1 MAIVSSSE
9 MTITDLSDGIA
20 FRSDPPANPS
30 VGLSY
35 LDSTTSPATLKTW
48 NGTAW
53 VNGTLALSNSDPSS
67 YQAIGTA
74 QSTAN
79 NASQA
84 ATNAQNTANGKNHV
98 YYQSAQPTTG
108 TTNDLWYKVNSDG
121 TTKLYIYN
129 GSSWVSPTD
138 EAVQQAQSTADS
150 MNKNY
155 YDTAQPTG
163 SGIKVGD
170 IWYKTLNNADGTTS
184 YQPYRWNGSAWVDLL
199 NNDAYNAQQTADT
212 ANSTATSVNNTVSS
226 NQSNWTSAY
235 STVTA
240 NQAVWNLASNIN
252 SDGTWN
258 TSKLNGTISDS
269 QIGSSSTW
277 NSATSLLNSWK
288 SGSTLINGGMV
299 ATNSLFANSIAI
311 SDFTNLVTGS
321 DFENASAN
329 PWSMPSGYTIDTT
342 QYHSGSHSLKIT
354 GSTAGGTVSQA
365 NTKIHVNNGDSIHV
379 DFWYM
384 TTSDFNGTTGNSKL
398 RFYSATNGALFFS
411 VPYGGAAQTSW
422 KEVTAALTFTKTDDI
437 YISIPQDATAGSA
450 WIDDIVI
457 RRMNAGNLI
466 VDGSITASKIQSLN
480 GLTVK
485 NGSTNTFVVDGSG
498 NVTVSGNIV
507 GGNISGVNFTGNN
520 LNLSGALNVT
530 GSISAASS
538 GVVINNN
545 GIAISKGSLNL
556 PNTTIDSNGNL
567 TTTNANITGTINATG
582 GTFTGTITAV
592 GGSLTS
598 PGSDTILIGRGLDIS
613 PIQIT
618 NTSNN
623 NISFL
628 VGSDNLTFMNVD
640 SNGNNLTTT
649 VNASEVMVSGASS
662 FAYLT
667 PSLISVEDN
676 ENQIE
681 MTPTWFSICPSP
693 FATNNARDTITMNA
707 DTGSG
712 ASIQLY
718 DYSNSKTS
726 IDIDSGGNI
735 AATGNISS
743 GGTVDVGGSNGV
755 RLINAPGSA
764 VGNENKLTYGSDAE
778 GLSKKNN
785 VNIDTWQGFSVC
797 PSSPTS
803 SNPVVPQGVP
813 AFSVSARD
821 GNVYVAHW
829 LYTQSIT
836 GLNGGAL
843 GLFGGANVRNS
854 SNSAWSAIAASAFNV
869 QSSVDLKQDITPM
882 TASGLDIVNNTDIY
896 NFHYIGDVEEGKA
909 NLKYGV
915 IIGPDYKTPSSL
927 LNYENDAVDLYNWNG
942 IITKGMQEL
951 YQKVVADE
959 ETITTLI
966 NTNNDLVS
974 KVSAL
979 QAKIGG

>member
-9 MTITDLSDGIA
+9 ITITDLSDGIA

-79 NASQA
+79 NAIQA
-84 ATNAQNTANGKNHV
+84 ASNAQNTANGKNHV

-121 TTKLYIYN
+121 TTKLYVYN
-129 GSSWVSPTD
+129 GSSWTNPTD

-163 SGIKVGD
+163 TGIKVGD

-252 SDGTWN
+252 ANGTWN

-269 QIGSSSTW
+269 QIASSGTW

-288 SGSTLINGGMV
+288 SGTTEINGGMI
-299 ATNSLFANSIAI
+299 ATNTVYANSIAI
-311 SDFTNLVTGS
+311 GDFTNIVAGS
-321 DFENASAN
+321 DFEDPNAN
-329 PWSMPSGYTIDTT
+329 PWNMPTGYSIDTA
-342 QYHSGSHSLKIT
+342 QHHSGSHSLKIVPT
-354 GSTAGGTVSQA
+354 SNIAQTNS
-365 NTKIHVNNGDSIHV
+365 KIHVNAGDSLYL
-379 DFWYM
+379 DFWM
-384 TTSDFNGTTGNSKL
+384 ITTSDYNGTSDNSKV
-398 RFYSATNGALFFS
+398 RFYSATNGSLLYAVAFGPAS
-411 VPYGGAAQTSW
+411 TTW
-422 KEVTAALTFTKTDDI
+422 KEVTATLYFSNTDDI
-437 YISIPQDATAGSA
+437 YVSLPNNATAGSI
-450 WIDDIVI
+450 WLDDIVL
-457 RRMNAGNLI
+457 RHMMTGNLI
-466 VDGSITASKIQSLN
+466 VDGAITASKIQSLN

-582 GTFTGTITAV
+582 GTFTGTITATGGTSSNPGDDIIKIGQGTSV
-592 GGSLTS
+592 DPLIITSKSDTSVSVNATSTNIGLYKSGGANTSIMAGSFDLNNGSNSTQISANDVTVEDTKSYTDIMGGSIS
-598 PGSDTILIGRGLDIS
+598 IWESDTTKDTVSISGDTLGLGAN
-613 PIQIT
+613 IT
-618 NTSNN
+618 LYSH
-623 NISFL
+623 SQ
-628 VGSDNLTFMNVD
+628 GK
-640 SNGNNLTTT
+640 
-649 VNASEVMVSGASS
+649 NA
-662 FAYLT
+662 
-667 PSLISVEDN
+667 IN
-676 ENQIE
+676 
-681 MTPTWFSICPSP
+681 
-693 FATNNARDTITMNA
+693 
-707 DTGSG
+707 
-712 ASIQLY
+712 
-718 DYSNSKTS
+718 
-726 IDIDSGGNI
+726 IDSGGNI
-735 AATGNISS
+735 YGSGIISS
-743 GGTVDVGGSNGV
+743 GSTVDVGSTKGV
-755 RLINAPGSA
+755 RFPNAPGSS
-764 VGNENKLTYGSDAE
+764 GNGDYNKLSVDGSNTN
-778 GLSKKNN
+778 GLSAKNN
-785 VNIDTWQGFSVC
+785 VNIDTYNGFSVC
-797 PSSPTS
+797 PSSPN
-803 SNPVVPQGVP
+803 NPVVSQWKP

-854 SNSAWSAIAASAFNV
+854 SNSAWAAIAASAFNV
-869 QSSVDLKQDITPM
+869 ESSVDLKQDITPM
-882 TASGLDIVNNTDIY
+882 TTSGLDIVNNTDIY

-959 ETITTLI
+959 QTITTLI

-974 KVSAL
+974 KVSSL